1 MESSYSVDPYFTN
14 GFSIRPSQIAHKD
27 NNVAYANIASDA
39 VTEINRNENRRRMA
53 YPRDCLICTCIL
65 CLGLLAA
72 AIGVAL
78 GLTLSG
84 KVTTTTTTETTETTT
99 TATTATTTTTTTET
113 TTTTTTTETTTT
125 TTITTTTT
133 TTTETTTTTTTE
145 TTATTT
151 TATTTTEYTWGYKT
165 ANVLIL
171 VVLKTPPSI
180 SVIVRHTNKNETNQS
195 EKK

>member
-1 MESSYSVDPYFTN
+1 MESPYSVDPYFTN
-14 GFSIRPSQIAHKD
+14 GFSIRRSQIAHKD
-27 NNVAYANIASDA
+27 NNVAYVNIANDA

-53 YPRDCLICTCIL
+53 YLRDCLICTCVL

-78 GLTLSG
+78 GLTLNG
-84 KVTTTTTTETTETTT
+84 NATTTATTETTETTT
-99 TATTATTTTTTTET
+99 TATTATTTTTTTE
-113 TTTTTTTETTTT
+113 
-125 TTITTTTT
+125 TTTTT

>member
-1 MESSYSVDPYFTN
+1 MSTGSPRRVDPYFTN
-14 GFSIRPSQIAHKD
+14 DFSIRRSQIAHKD
-27 NNVAYANIASDA
+27 NNVAYVNIANDA
-39 VTEINRNENRRRMA
+39 VTEINRNKNRGRMT

-78 GLTLSG
+78 GLTLSD
-84 KVTTTTTTETTETTT
+84 KVTTTATTETTETTETTT

-125 TTITTTTT
+125 TT
-133 TTTETTTTTTTE
+133 TETTTTTTTE

-151 TATTTTEYTWGYKT
+151 TATTTTGK
-165 ANVLIL
+165 
-171 VVLKTPPSI
+171 
-180 SVIVRHTNKNETNQS
+180 
-195 EKK
+195 